1 MTKVSAK
8 AFAAFL
14 EERAAKKDD
23 CIMGAAGRPAVF
35 PNARLRLWE
44 GFA

>member
-1 MTKVSAK
+1 MKRVDAG

-14 EERAAKKDD
+14 EERAAKKDG

>member
-14 EERAAKKDD
+14 EERAAKKD
-23 CIMGAAGRPAVF
+23 GAGRKIMQ
-35 PNARLRLWE
+35 
-44 GFA
+44 